1 MGSNRQ
7 MKKLTLKSITL
18 IIFGLFTACS
28 SHADTTVF
36 VNVNVVPM
44 TSEIAIPQQTVV
56 TVDGRIA
63 QIDHV
68 DSVPV
73 PKGSTVVDGTDRY
86 LMPGLAEMHA
96 HVTGTDPRQVDRMST
111 LFVAN
116 GITTIRGMLGRP
128 SHLRL
133 RDQFESGEV
142 FGPRLVTSGPSL
154 NGRSVSGA
162 TDAARQVREQ
172 KAAGYDF
179 IKVHPGLSRD
189 EFVAL
194 ANTANEI
201 GIPYAGHVP
210 VAAGVREALRSNMA
224 TIDHL
229 DGYFAALLP
238 ASSGGSGGFGG
249 LFGVMLADELDVD
262 EIPRIVAATLDAGT
276 WNVPTEV
283 LIEQLIDDT
292 PVVELKRRPEARY
305 VSAETVRGWVA
316 TKEAQL
322 SDRTFDPETAALA
335 IELRRRLI
343 YELHKA
349 GAGLLLGSDAP
360 QTFNVPGFST
370 HRELDALVAA
380 GLTPFEALRTGTV
393 AVAKFLDSNGG
404 IIAEGKDAD
413 MILLDANP
421 LEDIRNA
428 ARIHGVMLR
437 GRWLPA
443 IELHSRLE
451 RYIVQDGN

>member
-1 MGSNRQ
+1 MIGLVAAGS
-7 MKKLTLKSITL
+7 
-18 IIFGLFTACS
+18 AY
-28 SHADTTVF
+28 ADTTVF

-44 TSEIAIPQQTVV
+44 SSDTVRPQQTVV
-56 TVDGRIA
+56 VVDGKIA
-63 QIDHV
+63 QIGHV

-73 PKGSTVVDGTDRY
+73 PKASNVVDGTDRF

-96 HVTGTDPRQVDRMST
+96 HVTSTDPERVDRMST
-111 LFVAN
+111 LFIAN
-116 GITTIRGMLGRP
+116 GITTIRGMLGRA
-128 SHLRL
+128 SHLKL
-133 RDQFESGEV
+133 RDQLESGEV
-142 FGPRLVTSGPSL
+142 FGPRLITSGPSL

-162 TDAARQVREQ
+162 ADAARQVREQ

-179 IKVHPGLSRD
+179 VKVHPGLSGD
-189 EFVAL
+189 EFAAL
-194 ANTANEI
+194 AKTANEI
-201 GIPYAGHVP
+201 GIRYAGHVP
-210 VAAGVREALRSNMA
+210 VAAGVREALRNNMA

-249 LFGVMLADELDVD
+249 LFGVMLADELDAD
-262 EIPRIVAATLDAGT
+262 EIPQIVAATLDAGT

-292 PVVELKRRPEARY
+292 PVAELKRRPETRY
-305 VSAETVRGWVA
+305 VSAATVRNWVA
-316 TKEAQL
+316 AKEAQL
-322 SDRTFDPETAALA
+322 SDGAFDPKTAALA

-343 YELHKA
+343 FELHKA

-380 GLTPFEALRTGTV
+380 GLTPFEALRTGTA
-393 AVAKFLDSNGG
+393 AVATFLDSNGG
-404 IIAEGKDAD
+404 VVAEGKDAD
-413 MILLDANP
+413 LILLDANP
-421 LEDIRNA
+421 LDDIRNA

-437 GRWLPA
+437 GHWFSS
-443 IELHSRLE
+443 IELRARLE
-451 RYIVQDGN
+451 RYAVQDDK